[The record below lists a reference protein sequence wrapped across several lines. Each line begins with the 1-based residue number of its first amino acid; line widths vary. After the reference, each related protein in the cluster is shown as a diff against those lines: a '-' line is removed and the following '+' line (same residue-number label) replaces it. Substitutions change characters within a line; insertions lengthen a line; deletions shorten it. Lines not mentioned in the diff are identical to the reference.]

1 MTALN
6 RVTEVWILR
15 DVPFRA
21 AGGELGV
28 ERAVHAGG
36 APDGSPPPLPAGW
49 AERDHVSGLFELS
62 LDMLCVADT
71 NGYFTCVNPAW
82 EQVLGWTREELTAV
96 PYTEFVHPDDLDRTL
111 REAEQLK
118 KPGHRLVS
126 FENRYRTRSGEW
138 KWLAWTAQTSAEGD
152 AIYAVAREVT
162 DEVAERLE
170 REEKLR
176 REVDTLAWVARI
188 KEAVEESR
196 LLVYSQPVIDLAS
209 GVVVAEELL
218 VRMAGRRQGEV
229 FSGGEFLP
237 VAERYGMVQDIDEW
251 MTGQALGLV
260 TDGHGVG
267 VNLSSLTISNPSSIR
282 RIEKAILSA
291 GIDASQLTFEVTET
305 AVMENPVAAA
315 RLGARLTDL
324 GCHLA
329 LDDFGAG
336 FGSFVYLRNLPA
348 DCLKI
353 DIQFVRAL
361 DESEE
366 DQRVVKS
373 IVGLAQQFEKKTV
386 AEGVED
392 EGSLELLREFGVDQA
407 QGYFLGPPAA
417 IAG

>member
-1 MTALN
+1 MLPG
-6 RVTEVWILR
+6 VPLGPGGGKIEV
-15 DVPFRA
+15 RA
-21 AGGELGV
+21 GSAAE
-28 ERAVHAGG
+28 
-36 APDGSPPPLPAGW
+36 GSPSALPAGW

-62 LDMLCVADT
+62 LDMLCVADM

-82 EQVLGWTREELTAV
+82 EHVLGWSREELMAV
-96 PYTEFVHPDDLDRTL
+96 PYTDFVHPDDLERTL
-111 REAEQLK
+111 QEAELLRE
-118 KPGHRLVS
+118 PGHKLVS

-138 KWLAWTAQTSAEGD
+138 KWLAWTAQTSPEAD

-188 KEAVEESR
+188 REAVEEGR

-209 GVVVAEELL
+209 GRTVAEELL
-218 VRMAGRRQGEV
+218 VRMAARDNGEV

-251 MTGQALGLV
+251 MTRQALGHIR
-260 TDGHGVG
+260 DGQGVG
-267 VNLSSLTISNPSSIR
+267 VNLSSLTISNPSCIR
-282 RIEKAILSA
+282 RIEEAITSS
-291 GIDASQLTFEVTET
+291 GVDPSQLTFEVTET

-315 RLGARLTDL
+315 RLGERLTNL

-353 DIQFVRAL
+353 DIQFVRTL
-361 DESEE
+361 EESEE

-373 IVGLAQQFEKKTV
+373 IVGLAHEFGKKTV

-392 EGSLELLREFGVDQA
+392 EASLELLREFGVDQA
-407 QGYFLGPPAA
+407 QGYFLGRPVAVSGCRVPTPQV
-417 IAG
+417 